1 MIINLHNG
9 KTMRVSEKRFNE
21 YSKKEENREDWLQF
35 RMKMFGFSR
44 EELIMHPQMRMIFS
58 DEKDLKAVVLFRGRF
73 HGGFY
78 GRGRL
83 DEDLFD
89 TPEEAYQ
96 FAMKLKVGSHEESN
110 R

>member
-35 RMKMFGFSR
+35 RMKHFGFSR
-44 EELIMHPQMRMIFS
+44 EELIMHPRSWMLFS
-58 DEKDLKAVVLFRGRF
+58 DDDGFMRISFFRGKFSVGR
-73 HGGFY
+73 Y
-78 GRGRL
+78 GK
-83 DEDLFD
+83 DSDKEFD

-96 FAMKLKVGSHEESN
+96 FMTSKKGGKS
-110 R
+110 

>member
-21 YSKKEENREDWLQF
+21 YSKKEENCEDWLQF
-35 RMKMFGFSR
+35 RMKLFGFSR
-44 EELIMHPQMRMIFS
+44 EELIMHPATKVVFS
-58 DEKDLKAVVLFRGRF
+58 DVEGLKDVILFRGRF

-83 DEDLFD
+83 DENLFD

-96 FAMKLKVGSHEESN
+96 FARNLKGGQS
-110 R
+110 